1 MFATLLGVWSTSLLT
16 NHSQPL
22 TSTFNAFRA
31 FAHRY
36 GNLRWVDRKPERLR
50 MHVRFTPKADMRE
63 PPRYVCFVPKGDI
76 CIAADL
82 FDHLVGECEQLVGN
96 IEAEFLKLARMDDV
110 RRSRVL
116 DHAAARNS
124 ARQRAPDRGAV
135 RVAFACGG
143 RARPIPKPLRIA
155 MKAKAGPSGY

>member
-1 MFATLLGVWSTSLLT
+1 MWGTSSPDDKLTGDLGSVIETTQSGGRRLVRVMAGKSSPGNFGLLQQYL
-16 NHSQPL
+16 
-22 TSTFNAFRA
+22 
-31 FAHRY
+31 
-36 GNLRWVDRKPERLR
+36 
-50 MHVRFTPKADMRE
+50 
-63 PPRYVCFVPKGDI
+63 PKGDI

-82 FDHLVGECEQLVGN
+82 FDHLVGEWEQLVGN

-110 RRSRVL
+110 RRSRGL
-116 DHAAARNS
+116 DHAAASNS

-155 MKAKAGPSGY
+155 MKAKAGPSGYA

>member
-1 MFATLLGVWSTSLLT
+1 
-16 NHSQPL
+16 
-22 TSTFNAFRA
+22 
-31 FAHRY
+31 
-36 GNLRWVDRKPERLR
+36 
-50 MHVRFTPKADMRE
+50 MRE

-124 ARQRAPDRGAV
+124 AQRRVPDRGAGAGCL
-135 RVAFACGG
+135 RLR
-143 RARPIPKPLRIA
+143 RAGAADPEAAAHLHEREV
-155 MKAKAGPSGY
+155 GPSGYATSDFRQAALWRACCST